1 MKVSASFLTCRK
13 IEKAIEKLS
22 LTDVDYI
29 HVDFVDNTFC
39 RGRKIPIRKLKKIYR
54 YTSKRLDVH
63 LMVNKPK
70 KYIKQFVKLNAEM
83 ITFPIEIDKDIEK
96 NLNLIKKYGL
106 KCGLSINPDTNL
118 HLLEKWIDQIDLILV
133 MGVNPGYGG
142 QEFIP
147 EVKNRVEIVRKMITE
162 HQAKTLLSIDG
173 GINQETAKEVSS
185 FVDIMV
191 SGSYITSTDDYQ
203 EQIDILRG
211 KEKKEN
217 NENIEANE
225 KNENLV
231 QQQTEI

>member
-1 MKVSASFLTCRK
+1 MKISASFLSCRK

-39 RGRKIPIRKLKKIYR
+39 QGKKIPMRKLKKIYR
-54 YTSKRLDVH
+54 YTAKRLDVH
-63 LMVNKPK
+63 LMVKKPK
-70 KYIKQFVKLNAEM
+70 KYIKQFVKLNTEM
-83 ITFPIEIDKDIEK
+83 ITFPIEIEKDIEK

-118 HLLEKWIDQIDLILV
+118 HLLEKWLDKIDMILI

-173 GINQETAKEVSS
+173 GIDQEIAKEVTP
-185 FVDIMV
+185 FVDIIV
-191 SGSYITSTDDYQ
+191 SGSYITNSDDYQ
-203 EQIDILRG
+203 LTIDRLRG
-211 KEKKEN
+211 KIGPEKEADTP
-217 NENIEANE
+217 NI
-225 KNENLV
+225 
-231 QQQTEI
+231 

>member
-1 MKVSASFLTCRK
+1 
-13 IEKAIEKLS
+13 
-22 LTDVDYI
+22 
-29 HVDFVDNTFC
+29 
-39 RGRKIPIRKLKKIYR
+39 
-54 YTSKRLDVH
+54 
-63 LMVNKPK
+63 MVNKPK

-203 EQIDILRG
+203 EQIDVLRG

>member
-1 MKVSASFLTCRK
+1 
-13 IEKAIEKLS
+13 
-22 LTDVDYI
+22 
-29 HVDFVDNTFC
+29 
-39 RGRKIPIRKLKKIYR
+39 
-54 YTSKRLDVH
+54 
-63 LMVNKPK
+63 
-70 KYIKQFVKLNAEM
+70 
-83 ITFPIEIDKDIEK
+83 
-96 NLNLIKKYGL
+96 
-106 KCGLSINPDTNL
+106 
-118 HLLEKWIDQIDLILV
+118 

-203 EQIDILRG
+203 EQIDVLRG